1 MLPVDIRCH
10 QRSNIEPES
19 YVVEPKELADDAWYD
34 KILTLK
40 QIRASQ
46 TAATR
51 LEKRESKS
59 KSKSESDGNHF
70 TPEEVTDEK

>member
-1 MLPVDIRCH
+1 MLPVNISCH
-10 QRSNIEPES
+10 QRSNIVPKS

-51 LEKRESKS
+51 LEEEERKCESKS
-59 KSKSESDGNHF
+59 EKVKVMEKI
-70 TPEEVTDEK
+70 VTYEK